1 MLKGQLGPICLKGGG
16 GELKCIFLVS
26 IYRGYFE
33 TSFNVGLPPGTLK
46 VGSTYLGGILKLGE
60 VT

>member
-1 MLKGQLGPICLKGGG
+1 MLKGGG
-16 GELKCIFLVS
+16 GKLKCIFLVS

-33 TSFNVGLPPGTLK
+33 TSFNVPPGTLK
-46 VGSTYLGGILKLGE
+46 VGSTYLGGNLKLGE